1 MLFLN
6 NGEQVNARL
15 SFKYVIF
22 FIAFPGSFI
31 FSYQV
36 LVNGTKGGKYT
47 VIWVVFISNARSR
60 SVELKFRQSNNA
72 TKNQMDYWKE
82 TVQIVLLNMVKS

>member
-1 MLFLN
+1 MICINVVQLLAVHAVFEPSIAN
-6 NGEQVNARL
+6 DEQVNAKL

-36 LVNGTKGGKYT
+36 LVNGMGGGSTQWSEQYS
-47 VIWVVFISNARSR
+47 F
-60 SVELKFRQSNNA
+60 
-72 TKNQMDYWKE
+72 QMPEVGVW
-82 TVQIVLLNMVKS
+82 S

>member
-1 MLFLN
+1 M
-6 NGEQVNARL
+6 
-15 SFKYVIF
+15 
-22 FIAFPGSFI
+22 
-31 FSYQV
+31 
-36 LVNGTKGGKYT
+36 
-47 VIWVVFISNARSR
+47 VFISNARSR

>member
-1 MLFLN
+1 MFSINSVQLLAVYAVFEPSVAN
-6 NGEQVNARL
+6 DEQVNARL

-36 LVNGTKGGKYT
+36 LVNGMKGGEVHSDLSGIHFKCQ
-47 VIWVVFISNARSR
+47 
-60 SVELKFRQSNNA
+60 K
-72 TKNQMDYWKE
+72 
-82 TVQIVLLNMVKS
+82 

>member
-36 LVNGTKGGKYT
+36 LVNGMKGGKYT
-47 VIWVVFISNARSR
+47 VI
-60 SVELKFRQSNNA
+60 
-72 TKNQMDYWKE
+72 
-82 TVQIVLLNMVKS
+82 

>member
-1 MLFLN
+1 MFSINSVQLLAVYAVFEPSVVA

-36 LVNGTKGGKYT
+36 LVNGMKGGEVHSDLSGIHFKCQ
-47 VIWVVFISNARSR
+47 
-60 SVELKFRQSNNA
+60 K
-72 TKNQMDYWKE
+72 
-82 TVQIVLLNMVKS
+82 